1 MGKTHRIG
9 ITSRSYRFKKRKA
22 QTHSII
28 RTHNRN
34 CDDENINTFNCKT
47 KRPIYIQSPFFYC
60 PLFPI
65 SNCREF
71 YYYDDKT
78 LNLNFNYKWNS
89 IETSLYDTINTI
101 YNTLPIEPPTSSCFT
116 YWSKQELTFLTA
128 LQKQIQRRKKPGRFY
143 GYRSKKNIFF

>member
-9 ITSRSYRFKKRKA
+9 ITYRSYRFKKRKA

-34 CDDENINTFNCKT
+34 CNNENINTFNCKT
-47 KRPIYIQSPFFYC
+47 KPIISYISPYFYC
-60 PLFPI
+60 PLFSV

-71 YYYDDKT
+71 YYYDDET
-78 LNLNFNYKWNS
+78 LNRNFNYTWNS
-89 IETSLYDTINTI
+89 KDTSLHDTLNTI
-101 YNTLPIEPPTSSCFT
+101 YKTLPIEPISSSCFT
-116 YWSKQELTFLTA
+116 YWSKQELNFIVS

-143 GYRSKKNIFF
+143 GHRSNKYIL